1 MVSVIDSVIPVFL
14 LIATGW
20 LARITG
26 LIEDQHWSGIEK
38 ATYFIFFPAIIIDT
52 LARADL
58 GSVPVLGVGGA
69 LIGAILINAGTLL
82 ALRPAL
88 QRWIGLGGPA
98 FTSLFQG
105 STRWNTFIGLAMATS
120 LFGPRG
126 VTLMAVAIAAMV
138 PLLNILAFYVLVR
151 FAGGPPLTPLQTLRS
166 FVANPYIWSCAIGL
180 ILNVSGLALP
190 KPVESF
196 VEILGRAALAAGLLI
211 VGAGLDAR
219 RLAKPEAAHLVSIA
233 AKLFVLPLTAV
244 ALARFFGVSGLDL
257 EVTVIAASVPTASG
271 AYALAK
277 QMGGDA
283 PLMAE
288 IITVQTL
295 ASLLTIPIM
304 LALLIP

>member
-20 LARITG
+20 LVRVSG
-26 LIEDQHWSGIEK
+26 LIGDAHWSGIER

-58 GSVPVLGVGGA
+58 SSVPVLGVGGA
-69 LIGAILINAGTLL
+69 LIGAILFIAAALL
-82 ALRPAL
+82 AIRPAL
-88 QRWIGLGGPA
+88 QRWMSLDGPA

-105 STRWNTFIGLAMATS
+105 STRWNTFIGLAMASS

-151 FAGGPPLTPLQTLRS
+151 FAGGPPQSPVQTLTS

-180 ILNVSGLALP
+180 ALNGSGLPLP
-190 KPVESF
+190 KPLGSF

-219 RLAKPEAAHLVSIA
+219 RLAKPEAAHLLSLA
-233 AKLFVLPLTAV
+233 AKLFVLPLIAV
-244 ALARFFGVSGLDL
+244 ALARLFKVGGLDL

-288 IITVQTL
+288 IITLQTL
-295 ASLLTIPIM
+295 ASLVTIPVM
-304 LALLIP
+304 VALLIS

>member
-1 MVSVIDSVIPVFL
+1 MASVIDSVIPVFL

-20 LARITG
+20 LARVSG
-26 LIEDQHWSGIEK
+26 LIEDKHWSGIEK

-58 GSVPVLGVGGA
+58 GSVPMLGVGAA
-69 LIGAILINAGTLL
+69 LIGAILVIAGALL
-82 ALRPAL
+82 AVRIPL
-88 QRWIGLGGPA
+88 QRWTGLDGPA

-105 STRWNTFIGLAMATS
+105 STRWNTFIGLAMASS

-126 VTLMAVAIAAMV
+126 ITLMAVAIAAMV
-138 PLLNILAFYVLVR
+138 PLLNTLAFYVLVR
-151 FAGGPPLTPLQTLRS
+151 FAGGPPQTPLEMLRT

-180 ILNVSGLALP
+180 ALNGSGLLLP
-190 KPVESF
+190 KPIGSF

-211 VGAGLDAR
+211 VGAGLDVR
-219 RLAKPEAAHLVSIA
+219 RLARPEGVHVISLGT
-233 AKLFVLPLTAV
+233 KLLALPLIAV
-244 ALARFFGVSGLDL
+244 ALARLFGVSGLDL

-283 PLMAE
+283 ALMAE
-288 IITVQTL
+288 IITIQTL
-295 ASLLTIPIM
+295 ASLMTMPILM
-304 LALLIP
+304 AVLIP

>member
-1 MVSVIDSVIPVFL
+1 MVSVLDSVIPVFL

-20 LARITG
+20 LARVSG
-26 LIEDQHWSGIEK
+26 LIDDKHWGGIER

-69 LIGAILINAGTLL
+69 LIGAILLIAVSLL
-82 ALRPAL
+82 ATRPAL
-88 QRWIGLGGPA
+88 QRWMGLDGPA

-105 STRWNTFIGLAMATS
+105 STRWNTFIGLAMASS
-120 LFGPRG
+120 LFGPHG
-126 VTLMAVAIAAMV
+126 VALMAVAIAAMV
-138 PLLNILAFYVLVR
+138 PLLNILAFYVLAR
-151 FAGGPPLTPLQTLRS
+151 FAGGPPQTPMQTLRS

-180 ILNVSGLALP
+180 ALNGSGLPLL
-190 KPVESF
+190 KPIGSF

-211 VGAGLDAR
+211 VGAGLDVR
-219 RLAKPEAAHLVSIA
+219 SLAKPEAAHLLSLA
-233 AKLFVLPLTAV
+233 AKLVVLPLIAV
-244 ALARFFGVSGLDL
+244 SLARLFGVGGLDL

-283 PLMAE
+283 ALMAE
-288 IITVQTL
+288 IITIQTL
-295 ASLLTIPIM
+295 ASVITIPVM
-304 LALLIP
+304 VALIS

>member
-20 LARITG
+20 LARVTG
-26 LIEDQHWSGIEK
+26 LIEDVHWSGIEK

-69 LIGAILINAGTLL
+69 LVGAILLIATVLL
-82 ALRPAL
+82 AMRPAL
-88 QRWIGLGGPA
+88 QRWIGLDGPA

-105 STRWNTFIGLAMATS
+105 STRWNTFVALAMASS

-138 PLLNILAFYVLVR
+138 PLLNTLAFYVLTR
-151 FAGGPPLTPLQTLRS
+151 FAGGPPQTPLQTLRS
-166 FVANPYIWSCAIGL
+166 FVANPFIWSCAIGL
-180 ILNVSGLALP
+180 ALNGSGLPLP
-190 KPVESF
+190 KPIGSF

-219 RLAKPEAAHLVSIA
+219 RIAKPEAAHLISLA
-233 AKLFVLPLTAV
+233 AKLFVLPLVAV
-244 ALARFFGVSGLDL
+244 ALARFFGVRGLDL

-283 PLMAE
+283 SLMAE
-288 IITVQTL
+288 IITLQTL
-295 ASLLTIPIM
+295 ASLVTIPLM
-304 LALLIP
+304 VALLIS

>member
-1 MVSVIDSVIPVFL
+1 MISVIDSVIPVFL

-20 LARITG
+20 LARVSG
-26 LIEDQHWSGIEK
+26 LIDGAQWSGIER

-58 GSVPVLGVGGA
+58 GSVPLLGVGGA
-69 LIGAILINAGTLL
+69 LIGAILVIAGMLL
-82 ALRPAL
+82 AVRPAL
-88 QRWIGLGGPA
+88 QRWLDLDGPA

-105 STRWNTFIGLAMATS
+105 STRWNTFIGLAMASS

-138 PLLNILAFYVLVR
+138 PLLNVLAFSVLVR
-151 FAGGPPLTPLQTLRS
+151 FAGGRALTPLQTLGS

-180 ILNVSGLALP
+180 FLNGFDLSLP
-190 KPVESF
+190 KPIESF

-219 RLAKPEAAHLVSIA
+219 RIAKPGAAHLISLA
-233 AKLFVLPLTAV
+233 AKLFVLPLMAV
-244 ALARFFGVSGLDL
+244 ALARLFGVRGLDL

-283 PLMAE
+283 ALMAE
-288 IITVQTL
+288 IITLQTL
-295 ASLLTIPIM
+295 ASLVTIPLMI
-304 LALLIP
+304 ALLGS